1 MHNIL
6 LMKEMY
12 TDMIKNYSG
21 NKLNH
26 RMVEV
31 GKYLSSWIPCSS
43 RANYNQLPR
52 TSCNILNISKDFSN
66 LPEQIHLILNV
77 SITYINIDLNRK
89 EWWRVKPDQL
99 YYLQGRMLLLCGNPT
114 SSLQTHMNTF
124 NTFIDSEQKSLILKK
139 DTDFQTTSPL
149 PM

>member
-1 MHNIL
+1 MNE
-6 LMKEMY
+6 KMY

-26 RMVEV
+26 RMIEV
-31 GKYLSSWIPCSS
+31 GKYLSSWIPFSS

-77 SITYINIDLNRK
+77 S
-89 EWWRVKPDQL
+89 
-99 YYLQGRMLLLCGNPT
+99 
-114 SSLQTHMNTF
+114 
-124 NTFIDSEQKSLILKK
+124 
-139 DTDFQTTSPL
+139 TT
-149 PM
+149 